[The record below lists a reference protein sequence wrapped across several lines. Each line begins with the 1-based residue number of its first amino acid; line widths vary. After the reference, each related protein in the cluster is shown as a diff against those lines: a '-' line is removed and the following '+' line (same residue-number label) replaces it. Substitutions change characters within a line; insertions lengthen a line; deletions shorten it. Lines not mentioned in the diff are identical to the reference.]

1 MEQGGMVEQLRGR
14 GQMVVK
20 GLAGWVIML
29 LLVTS
34 AYGDGSGRKP
44 TPAEQAFYRSIQDT
58 LAAAL
63 PADVPEGWEITDQS
77 ESDELEAVGRETG
90 TGPMAVGYYL
100 KWTNVSRQVQA
111 EEDATEQISAMAE
124 QSPVSDADVAE
135 YERLAVKVAE
145 AAVAGDI
152 ETVRVL
158 RRQMAERAAVF
169 NKAFGEVDAKI
180 VEINRATAAPDSY
193 VTMHLFANRLRQSL
207 EPGSVRSVVAGYPA
221 FRAKGYNT
229 PSGEWHEE
237 TTTVFMGKG
246 WFATPGDA
254 AYQVTG
260 AEKTPRTSLQTVVAV
275 IEAAPTRIGS
285 IVEMIDWA
293 ALQAALDQ

>member
-1 MEQGGMVEQLRGR
+1 MRGR

-34 AYGDGSGRKP
+34 AYGDGSERKP

-77 ESDELEAVGRETG
+77 ESDELEVVGRETG

-100 KWTNVSRQVQA
+100 EWTNVSRQVQA
-111 EEDATEQISAMAE
+111 EEDAAEQISAMAE

-180 VEINRATAAPDSY
+180 VEINRATAAPDSH

-237 TTTVFMGKG
+237 TTTVFMGKV

-254 AYQVTG
+254 AYQVTV
-260 AEKTPRTSLQTVVAV
+260 ADKTPRTSLQTVVAV
-275 IEAAPTRIGS
+275 IEAAPTRMGS
-285 IVEMIDWA
+285 IVEMIDWP